1 MFRLGGTR
9 GKTVP
14 PAYPQREASR
24 RQKYSTKRRYAR
36 EKEDFFADW
45 QSAEDEEARAYCGR
59 LRGADVQ
66 MVFERNKNTRRNGR
80 RQKTISRG
88 TTNGALTR
96 GAGDKEH
103 ITKTYRQ
110 GCRYVIAG

>member
-59 LRGADVQ
+59 LLGA
-66 MVFERNKNTRRNGR
+66 VFK
-80 RQKTISRG
+80 
-88 TTNGALTR
+88 
-96 GAGDKEH
+96 
-103 ITKTYRQ
+103 
-110 GCRYVIAG
+110 